1 MNDKKLLVLR
11 IILGVVGIVI
21 AGIGLGISAKGGK
34 GGTYTWVGIGLT
46 MVSSFL
52 LVSRGAQ
59 KK

>member
-1 MNDKKLLVLR
+1 MDDKKLLILR
-11 IILGVVGIVI
+11 VALGVIGLVI

-46 MVSSFL
+46 FVSSFL

>member
-1 MNDKKLLVLR
+1 MNDKKLLILR
-11 IILGVVGIVI
+11 VALGVVGLVI

-46 MVSSFL
+46 FVSSFL
-52 LVSRGAQ
+52 LASRGTQ